1 MGRVRNYPL
10 RLVPKTAP
18 IKNPRAQD
26 TQGNFEI
33 KMVLRFNHLGNG
45 LSVLKSLKGLQ
56 FFTLHCPHVD
66 ALGFKSTISENDSY
80 ENGAITLP
88 VPDWL
93 EG

>member
-1 MGRVRNYPL
+1 M
-10 RLVPKTAP
+10 
-18 IKNPRAQD
+18 AQD

-33 KMVLRFNHLGNG
+33 KMVLGDNHLGNG
-45 LSVLKSLKGLQ
+45 LGVLKSLKGLQ

-80 ENGAITLP
+80 ENSAITLP